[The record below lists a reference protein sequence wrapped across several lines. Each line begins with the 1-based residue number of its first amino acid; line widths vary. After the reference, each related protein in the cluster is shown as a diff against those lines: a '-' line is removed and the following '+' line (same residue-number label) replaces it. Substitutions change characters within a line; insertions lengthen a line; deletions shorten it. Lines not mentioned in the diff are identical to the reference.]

1 MADTKG
7 KEARKD
13 SVKPG
18 AKQKTPTG
26 KKGKAP
32 RKASVKP
39 GAKKGKAKDATKT
52 PPAGEQVTLAEEEG
66 KEEEE
71 EEEEEEDSPIMRYAL
86 ALLCILMC
94 CCSAVLFSRY
104 TWILNQAE
112 ELAYRLVDTNNKM
125 AQLDSSFEDVQ
136 QKVKSGWKLY
146 EDSIYHVGNT
156 SMTFNNSA
164 KQCKGQGAKL
174 VTVARKKVQLFLEE
188 EAKAAKADLWI
199 GLQWETNKWKW
210 PDGTEL
216 TTPFWAAG
224 QPDGDPSD
232 KACVEISHTC
242 TTREECWNNVRCE
255 EKKRPVCEVDLK
267 QLFIS

>member
-104 TWILNQAE
+104 YTEMNLLVDTIIAMRRIRDFMVTVNDSLVGTNDTWILNQAE

-216 TTPFWAAG
+216 TTPSILG
-224 QPDGDPSD
+224 GRP
-232 KACVEISHTC
+232 
-242 TTREECWNNVRCE
+242 TRRG
-255 EKKRPVCEVDLK
+255 P
-267 QLFIS
+267 F